1 MVDFR
6 FSAEQQELAGAVR
19 RFFAAKAPEAEVR
32 RAMLGE
38 LGHDPAL
45 WSRMSSE
52 LGLPGLAIPEKYGG
66 GGFTYLELG
75 IVLQEMG
82 RALVCAP
89 FFSSAVLAASALL
102 NSGDEAAMTRWLPRI
117 ASGELLA
124 TVALPRHS
132 NVRATS
138 APDGWTLDGVAEFVL
153 DGVGSELVLVAAQ
166 SDSGLLLVSVEAPAP
181 GLTRQRVEVFD
192 ATRRVAR
199 LEFSATPGELVGDVS
214 SAVAALERTADLA
227 AIALAAECVGVAERA
242 LEMATDYAKLREQFG
257 RPIGSFQ
264 AIKHRLATVLVEIEA
279 ARSAA
284 WYALWSA
291 TARPDETPV
300 VAALTLA
307 TCTETAYLAASEN
320 VQVHGGIG
328 YTWEHPA
335 HLYLRRATM
344 SRLLLGDPA
353 EQREALLR
361 RLDY

>member
-1 MVDFR
+1 MDFR
-6 FSAEQQELAGAVR
+6 FSTEQQELAGAVR
-19 RFFAAKAPEAEVR
+19 RFFAAKAPEAEMR

-52 LGLPGLAIPEKYGG
+52 LGLPGLAIPEQYGG
-66 GGFTYLELG
+66 GGFTFLELG

-89 FFSSAVLAASALL
+89 FFSSAVLAATALL
-102 NSGDEAAMTRWLPRI
+102 NSGDENAMARWLPRI

-124 TVALPRHS
+124 TLVLPRHS
-132 NVRATS
+132 NVRATAAS
-138 APDGWTLDGVAEFVL
+138 DGWTLDGVAEFVI
-153 DGVGSELVLVAAQ
+153 DGVGAELVLVAAQ
-166 SDSGLLLVSVEAPAP
+166 GDDGLAMVGVDAQASGLM
-181 GLTRQRVEVFD
+181 RQPVEVFD

-199 LEFSATPGELVGDVS
+199 LEFAATPGVAIGDVS
-214 SAVAALERTADLA
+214 SGATALERTADLA
-227 AIALAAECVGVAERA
+227 AIALATECVGVAERA

-264 AIKHRLATVLVEIEA
+264 AIKHRLATVVVEIEA

-291 TARPDETPV
+291 TARPDETPI
-300 VAALTLA
+300 VAPLTLA
-307 TCTETAYLAASEN
+307 TCTETAYLPQSEN

>member
-19 RFFAAKAPEAEVR
+19 RFFAAKSPEAEVR

-45 WSRMSSE
+45 WSRMSIE
-52 LGLPGLAIPEKYGG
+52 LGLPGLAIPESCGG
-66 GGFTYLELG
+66 AGFTFLELG

-89 FFSSAVLAASALL
+89 FFSSAVLAASAFL
-102 NSGDEAAMTRWLPRI
+102 NSGDVDAMSRWLPRI

-124 TVALPRHS
+124 TVALPPHS
-132 NVRATS
+132 HVRATS
-138 APDGWTLDGVAEFVL
+138 GSNGWTLDGVAEFVL
-153 DGVGSELVLVAAQ
+153 DGVGAELVLVAAE
-166 SDSGLLLVSVEAPAP
+166 SDAGLVLVGVDAQAP
-181 GLTRQRVEVFD
+181 GVTRRPVEVFD

-199 LEFSATPGELVGDVS
+199 LEFVATAGALIGDAS
-214 SAVAALERTADLA
+214 TAATALERTADLA
-227 AIALAAECVGVAERA
+227 RIALAAESVGVAERA
-242 LEMATDYAKLREQFG
+242 LDMATDYAKLREQFG

-284 WYALWSA
+284 WYALWAA
-291 TARPDETPV
+291 TGRPDEISV
-300 VAALTLA
+300 VAPLTLA

-335 HLYLRRATM
+335 HLYLRRATT

-353 EQREALLR
+353 EQRETLLR

>member
-1 MVDFR
+1 MDFR
-6 FSAEQQELAGAVR
+6 FSTEQQELAGAVR
-19 RFFAAKAPEAEVR
+19 RFFAAKAPEAEMR

-38 LGHDPAL
+38 LGDDPAL

-52 LGLPGLAIPEKYGG
+52 LGLPGLAIPEQYGG
-66 GGFTYLELG
+66 AGFTFLELG

-89 FFSSAVLAASALL
+89 FFSSAVLAANALL
-102 NSGDEAAMTRWLPRI
+102 NSGDDAAAMRWLPRI
-117 ASGELLA
+117 ASGDLLA

-132 NVRATS
+132 SVRAAS
-138 APDGWTLDGVAEFVL
+138 AADGWTLDGVAEFVI
-153 DGVGSELVLVAAQ
+153 DGIGAELILVAAQ
-166 SDSGLLLVSVEAPAP
+166 SEHGPLLLSLEAKAP
-181 GLTRQRVEVFD
+181 GVSRHPVEFFD

-199 LEFSATPGELVGDVS
+199 LEFSATPAALVGDET
-214 SAVAALERTADLA
+214 SAVAGLERTADLV

-300 VAALTLA
+300 VAPLTLA

>member
-1 MVDFR
+1 M
-6 FSAEQQELAGAVR
+6 
-19 RFFAAKAPEAEVR
+19 R

-52 LGLPGLAIPEKYGG
+52 LGLPGLAIPEQYGG
-66 GGFTYLELG
+66 GGFTFLELG

-89 FFSSAVLAASALL
+89 FFSSAVLAATALL
-102 NSGDEAAMTRWLPRI
+102 NSGDENAMARWLPRI

-124 TVALPRHS
+124 TLVLPRHS
-132 NVRATS
+132 NVRATAAS
-138 APDGWTLDGVAEFVL
+138 DGWTLDGVAEFVI
-153 DGVGSELVLVAAQ
+153 DGVGAELVLVAAQ
-166 SDSGLLLVSVEAPAP
+166 GDDGLAMVGVDAQASGLM
-181 GLTRQRVEVFD
+181 RQPVEVFD

-199 LEFSATPGELVGDVS
+199 LEFAATPGVAIGDVS
-214 SAVAALERTADLA
+214 SGATALERTADLA
-227 AIALAAECVGVAERA
+227 AIALATECVGVAERA

-264 AIKHRLATVLVEIEA
+264 AIKHRLATVVVEIEA

-300 VAALTLA
+300 VAPLTLA